1 MFILGL
7 TGGIA
12 CGKSAVSEELQKLGA
27 TTLDVDEITFELL
40 LPFGE
45 LFGIYVQHFGGYV
58 IGEDGFL
65 NKRLIGEIIFNHPD
79 ERAWIN
85 SVAHPIIL
93 NRVRDYLEK
102 CQADG
107 CDFVVVEVP
116 LLFEVGWEFLFDETW
131 AVAVNPSQQ
140 IWRLMQRDKLSQQQ
154 AIARINAQMPIAEI
168 CRRADVVINNK
179 KNYSRIRRQVRA
191 ALKGRYIGGRTLG

>member
-12 CGKSAVSEELQKLGA
+12 CGKSAVSDELQRLGA
-27 TTLDVDEITFELL
+27 TALDVDEITFELL

-45 LFGIYVQHFGGYV
+45 LFGVYVQHFGGYIV
-58 IGEDGFL
+58 GEDGFL

-93 NRVRDYLEK
+93 NRVRDYLEQ
-102 CQADG
+102 CQAEG
-107 CDFVVVEVP
+107 HEFVVVEVP
-116 LLFEVGWEFLFDETW
+116 LLFEVGWKFLFDETW
-131 AVAVNPSQQ
+131 AVAVKPSQQ
-140 IWRLMQRDKLSQQQ
+140 IWRLIQRDKLSYQQ
-154 AIARINAQMPIAEI
+154 AIARIKAQMPIAEI
-168 CRRADVVINNK
+168 CRRADVVISNR
-179 KNYSRIRRQVRA
+179 KNYSYIRRQIRV
-191 ALKGRYIGGRTLG
+191 ALKGRYIGGRSLG

>member
-12 CGKSAVSEELQKLGA
+12 CGKSAVSDELQRLGA
-27 TTLDVDEITFELL
+27 TALDVDEITFELL

-45 LFGIYVQHFGGYV
+45 LFGVYVQHFGGYIV
-58 IGEDGFL
+58 GEDGFL

-93 NRVRDYLEK
+93 NRVRDYLEQ
-102 CQADG
+102 CQAEG
-107 CDFVVVEVP
+107 HEFVVVEVP

-131 AVAVNPSQQ
+131 AVAVKPSQQ
-140 IWRLMQRDKLSQQQ
+140 IWRLIQRDKLSYQQ
-154 AIARINAQMPIAEI
+154 AIARIKAQMPIAEI
-168 CRRADVVINNK
+168 CRRADVVISNR
-179 KNYSRIRRQVRA
+179 KNYSYIRRQIRS
-191 ALKGRYIGGRTLG
+191 ALNGRYIGGRSLG

>member
-27 TTLDVDEITFELL
+27 TALDIDEVTFELL
-40 LPFGE
+40 LPYGE
-45 LFGIYVQHFGGYV
+45 LFKIYVQHFGSYV
-58 IGEDGFL
+58 VGGDGFL

-85 SVAHPIIL
+85 SVAHPILL
-93 NRVRDYLEK
+93 NSVRDYLEQ
-102 CQADG
+102 CQEEG
-107 CDFVVVEVP
+107 HEFVVVEVP

-131 AVAVNPSQQ
+131 AVAVKPHQQ
-140 IWRLMQRDKLSQQQ
+140 IWRLIQRDKLSYQQ
-154 AIARINAQMPIAEI
+154 ALARINSQMSIAEI
-168 CRRADVVINNK
+168 SRRADVVINNRR
-179 KNYSRIRRQVRA
+179 NRSHIRMQVRD
-191 ALKGRYIGGRTLG
+191 ALKGRYLGGSTLG

>member
-12 CGKSAVSEELQKLGA
+12 CGKSAVSDELQRLGA
-27 TTLDVDEITFELL
+27 TALDVDEITFELL

-45 LFGIYVQHFGGYV
+45 LFGVYVQHFGGYIV
-58 IGEDGFL
+58 GEDGFL

-93 NRVRDYLEK
+93 NRVRDYLEQ
-102 CQADG
+102 CQAEG
-107 CDFVVVEVP
+107 HEFVVVEVP

-131 AVAVNPSQQ
+131 AVAVKPSQQ
-140 IWRLMQRDKLSQQQ
+140 IWRLIQRDKLSYQQ
-154 AIARINAQMPIAEI
+154 AIARIKAQMPIAEI
-168 CRRADVVINNK
+168 CRRADVVISNR
-179 KNYSRIRRQVRA
+179 KNYSYIRRQIRS
-191 ALKGRYIGGRTLG
+191 ALKGRYIGGRSLG